1 MKINPD
7 TISICLEYLEK
18 TKKVFD
24 REECKSISKD
34 LMCNLYQLEEVDFD
48 KAISL
53 LKKHKKVEAAF
64 NMLKAKEEFIN
75 GESDLLPHFFIRRLK
90 SAATFHKRW
99 ETKMEIETEIQNLF
113 PEYQQIE
120 ETADFISYVNLT
132 PFSKI
137 NLLEKAGRFGCNEEQ
152 VIALVD
158 LL

>member
-1 MKINPD
+1 MKVNPD

-18 TKKVFD
+18 TKQVCD

-34 LMCNLYQLEEVDFD
+34 LMSNLYQLEEVDFD
-48 KAISL
+48 KAIKL
-53 LKKHKKVEAAF
+53 LKKHKKVEEAF
-64 NMLKAKEEFIN
+64 YMLKEKENFIN
-75 GESDLLPHFFIRRLK
+75 GESKLLPHYFIRSLK
-90 SAATFHKRW
+90 AKATFHKRW
-99 ETKMEIETEIQNLF
+99 ETKQEIETEIHNLF

-137 NLLEKAGRFGCNEEQ
+137 NLVEQAEKFGCGEEQ
-152 VIALVD
+152 VNALVE

>member
-1 MKINPD
+1 MKQKKSETTINK
-7 TISICLEYLEK
+7 LK
-18 TKKVFD
+18 T
-24 REECKSISKD
+24 
-34 LMCNLYQLEEVDFD
+34 
-48 KAISL
+48 
-53 LKKHKKVEAAF
+53 
-64 NMLKAKEEFIN
+64 KEEFN
-75 GESDLLPHFFIRRLK
+75 NCESYLFPQFLIRKLK